1 MISDSLRDLHFLR
14 VWRLQRSGEAAG
26 DSTTATRC
34 SGANIFVLARAR
46 RYALQGTRWRV
57 RDLWWRV
64 SLYPDAPDLPRDA
77 VDAALRRAFQLW
89 ASAADLRFHQAEAAG
104 EAAGRRV
111 HIDVRWER
119 GAHGDWDDFDGR
131 GGVLAHA
138 NYPSFGGAVHLDA
151 DERWALDD
159 APPPAHDAP
168 GVWVLGAAQL
178 PYGGRRARAVNSV
191 NSGMLLLSVTCRANM
206 TREQVVKSEAF
217 SFDFMLSG
225 RLIDI
230 CLGLRLMF
238 V

>member
-159 APPPAHDAP
+159 APPPAHDARP
-168 GVWVLGAAQL
+168 SLVYIAAHEIGHALGVAHSNVSGALMAPL
-178 PYGGRRARAVNSV
+178 YGAKARSRARA
-191 NSGMLLLSVTCRANM
+191 RARG
-206 TREQVVKSEAF
+206 REVLE
-217 SFDFMLSG
+217 
-225 RLIDI
+225 RLPEDDAAAAA
-230 CLGLRLMF
+230 
-238 V
+238 